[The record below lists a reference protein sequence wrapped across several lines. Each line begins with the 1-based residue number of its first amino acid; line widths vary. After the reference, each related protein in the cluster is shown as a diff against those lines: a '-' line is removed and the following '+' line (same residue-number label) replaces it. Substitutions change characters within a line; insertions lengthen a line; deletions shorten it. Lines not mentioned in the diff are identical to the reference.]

1 MSPLPTVSAAVQ
13 AVAGD
18 VLRRLTVGG
27 LSKVT
32 DMVTVLLNSFQLNAS
47 LSLSPLTP
55 NVTVECDPWAAQ
67 FAASATLNPS
77 DYPSD

>member
-1 MSPLPTVSAAVQ
+1 
-13 AVAGD
+13 
-18 VLRRLTVGG
+18 
-27 LSKVT
+27 
-32 DMVTVLLNSFQLNAS
+32 MVTVLLNSFQLNAS